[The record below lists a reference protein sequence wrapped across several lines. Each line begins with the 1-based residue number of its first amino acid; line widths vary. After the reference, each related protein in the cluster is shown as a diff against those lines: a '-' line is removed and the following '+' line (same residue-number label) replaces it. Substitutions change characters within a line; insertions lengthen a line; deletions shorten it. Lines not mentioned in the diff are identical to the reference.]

1 MTDLDDI
8 VGRLGSI
15 AEDLANAA
23 LDRLRQNAA
32 AMRAGGDPDKDL
44 AAEEKRITR
53 ARRAVEKAA
62 TLLGGTSTATF
73 DEGP

>member
-1 MTDLDDI
+1 MADLDDI
-8 VGRLGSI
+8 VRRLGSI
-15 AEDLANAA
+15 AEDLADAA
-23 LDRLRQNAA
+23 LDQLRQNAA
-32 AMRAGGDPDKDL
+32 TVRAGGEPDREL

-62 TLLGGTSTATF
+62 TLIGGTSKSTF

>member
-15 AEDLANAA
+15 AEDLADAA

-32 AMRAGGDPDKDL
+32 AIRAGSDPDKDL
-44 AAEEKRITR
+44 TAEEKRITR

-62 TLLGGTSTATF
+62 TLLGGTSAATF